1 MTDGIRPEGER
12 PVPFSVAFQA
22 CSRMCWDGDFAEL
35 GCVRACQG
43 EARHSR
49 EEPQETFSFSFS
61 GVVSIGTSVHQET
74 IF

>member
-1 MTDGIRPEGER
+1 MEFALRGRGQCL
-12 PVPFSVAFQA
+12 SLWH
-22 CSRMCWDGDFAEL
+22 SRLILGCAGDGDFAEL

-49 EEPQETFSFSFS
+49 EEPQETFNFSFS